1 MHRRERPAR
10 GGGGKGGGG
19 GGRHTVVAVRDI
31 FVMKA
36 YAASTVVTVL
46 RQTSGPACLS
56 AARF

>member
-1 MHRRERPAR
+1 M
-10 GGGGKGGGG
+10 
-19 GGRHTVVAVRDI
+19 VAVRDI